1 MAPFSSAHFEC
12 KTKLVFT
19 FWKIKL
25 AEKFL
30 VCLVKVASEFD
41 MGIEGVWFAMEI
53 CFWVVWDTL
62 CEVC

>member
-19 FWKIKL
+19 FLKIKL

-30 VCLVKVASEFD
+30 VCLVKVVSEFD
-41 MGIEGVWFAMEI
+41 MGIEWGRFWFAMENL
-53 CFWVVWDTL
+53 FLVGLGLTM
-62 CEVC
+62 

>member
-1 MAPFSSAHFEC
+1 
-12 KTKLVFT
+12 
-19 FWKIKL
+19 L